1 MRITRFRASGYR
13 SLRDFEID
21 GLGAVNVFYGPN
33 GSGKSNILAALR
45 TMFAALRVAGGPHAG
60 LVTGE
65 SAPRW
70 ITDDD
75 YSLGAGAGSIAF
87 DGEFA
92 HGAPEVRT
100 AIRVVIRRA
109 PHGVEVSVD
118 SDFEQRMAAVG
129 TVVTPSTRERFVESG
144 YAVIDALRTSGD
156 AADQLFAIKNHP
168 DRAVRASLDRLRA
181 LLSGPPL
188 HRPPFDVVQF
198 PDTGRKQLREQVE
211 RDGAIHDI
219 PVDLAGL
226 GVAQLYSILSQIK
239 LSKARAVAIEEPEA
253 HLHGPTSGRHL
264 RELLLRLVSEG
275 DIDQLF
281 VATHSNLFDL
291 DPTGYWDVSIDEA
304 TKSTRVARK
313 PLYEI
318 DGRHLYEPG
327 PAKHALQETLRLYG
341 DEHVFV
347 ADGDRKVSAKEM
359 LDALQR
365 DDELAVEF
373 LKDLH
378 AAALQITSLRAR
390 RSKKSEP

>member
-92 HGAPEVRT
+92 HGAPEVRI

-118 SDFEQRMAAVG
+118 SDFDQRMAAVG
-129 TVVTPSTRERFVESG
+129 TVVTLSTRERFVESG

-291 DPTGYWDVSIDEA
+291 DPAGYFDVELVDGWTRA
-304 TKSTRVARK
+304 TRR
-313 PLYEI
+313 PLADLHEK
-318 DGRHLYEPG
+318 HLYEPG
-327 PAKHALQETLRLYG
+327 PMKHVLRAMLATQMERDKVMFRTREGEPVTVAKLIDHLDGDTDVAFEYVRGLYG
-341 DEHVFV
+341 T
-347 ADGDRKVSAKEM
+347 AM
-359 LDALQR
+359 
-365 DDELAVEF
+365 ELYG
-373 LKDLH
+373 
-378 AAALQITSLRAR
+378 LRAR
-390 RSKKSEP
+390 KKDGG